1 MNQKTKLNESE
12 NKIPDDSSLATKTA
26 LTAVETKMPDL
37 SSLVKKTNY
46 DTKVTRIEKKR
57 INHDDHDK

>member
-1 MNQKTKLNESE
+1 MS
-12 NKIPDDSSLATKTA
+12 
-26 LTAVETKMPDL
+26 DL

-57 INHDDHDK
+57 INHDHDK

>member
-1 MNQKTKLNESE
+1 
-12 NKIPDDSSLATKTA
+12 
-26 LTAVETKMPDL
+26 MPDL
-37 SSLVKKTNY
+37 SSLVKKPNY

>member
-1 MNQKTKLNESE
+1 MLQKTKLNESE
-12 NKIPDDSSLATKTA
+12 NKIPDDSSLTTKTA
-26 LTAVETKMPDL
+26 LTAVEIKMSDL

-57 INHDDHDK
+57 INHDHDK